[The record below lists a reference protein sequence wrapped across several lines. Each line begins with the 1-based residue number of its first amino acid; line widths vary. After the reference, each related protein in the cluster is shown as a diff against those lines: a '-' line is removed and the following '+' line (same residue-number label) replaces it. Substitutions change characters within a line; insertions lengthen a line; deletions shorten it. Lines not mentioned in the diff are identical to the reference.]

1 MARSKG
7 PTHLSNF
14 GPVNFEV
21 FESSLQKQ
29 LTWGL
34 DDSPIIPLKSS
45 KRSSDERAEGP
56 LLSDFWSNPQFIA
69 RVRALEQTKFRQGY
83 RNARDINDNEVYS
96 ATPEERVALLDLKF
110 QKDAMREALALARV
124 EELAAPYSLAIGMNG
139 NYYKVSIKNLETGG
153 YATREIARRDYNGNT
168 AGETEI
174 TLAIRDMKR
183 ELEATSKPP
192 KPMPKVF
199 LEPAPKTVI
208 EKFNEDLLK
217 AAAKREKPEV
227 KVTDKRAATGRPI
240 TCPDHGNPM
249 EPDEPGVLKCP
260 INGCNKV
267 ARKKNYGAALK
278 KPDPEPAPQSSI
290 PAGRTM
296 SEVVKEVVLSEAQ
309 AKPEASAGFPTEVP
323 GPQLPMHYF
332 IKSDAPVRLFIA
344 PDGRMYLY
352 QIREGYL
359 ATAIDITSANPNFI
373 RHVSRIGPAE
383 ITLILKNI
391 RD

>member
-1 MARSKG
+1 M
-7 PTHLSNF
+7 
-14 GPVNFEV
+14 
-21 FESSLQKQ
+21 
-29 LTWGL
+29 
-34 DDSPIIPLKSS
+34 
-45 KRSSDERAEGP
+45 
-56 LLSDFWSNPQFIA
+56 LSDFWSNPQFIA

-83 RNARDINDNEVYS
+83 RNARDINGNEVYS

-124 EELAAPYSLAIGMNG
+124 EELAAPYNLVIGMNSD
-139 NYYKVSIKNLETGG
+139 YYKVSIKNPETGG
-153 YATREIARRDYNGNT
+153 YATRDIACRDSKGNT

-174 TLAIRDMKR
+174 TLAVRDMKR

-199 LEPAPKTVI
+199 LEPAPMSKPALKTEAEI
-208 EKFNEDLLK
+208 FNEKLLRSAEK
-217 AAAKREKPEV
+217 KPEA
-227 KVTDKRAATGRPI
+227 KVTDKRTATGRPI

-260 INGCNKV
+260 IHGCNKV

-278 KPDPEPAPQSSI
+278 KLDPEPAPQSSI

-309 AKPEASAGFPTEVP
+309 AKPEASAGFPAEVP

-332 IKSDAPVRLFIA
+332 IKSDAPVRIFIA
-344 PDGRMYLY
+344 PDCRMYLY
-352 QIREGYL
+352 QIREGGS
-359 ATAIDITSANPNFI
+359 ATAIDITSTKPNFT
-373 RHVSRIGPAE
+373 RHVSRLGPAE
-383 ITLILKNI
+383 LTLILNNI
-391 RD
+391 RY